1 MTLPGYADK
10 PGEEVVLAFSLIEGR
25 VGMRNSVR
33 VGGSGERTL
42 VFSHGFGCEQAMWR
56 QVAPAFLDGFRV
68 VLFDHVGSGNSDKSS
83 YHPQRYNSLS
93 GYAADAAELCVDLDL
108 RNVTFIGHSVSS
120 MIGAEVAIA
129 LPDRVDELVM
139 VGPSPCYLNDGDYRG
154 GFEREDI
161 DELLETLEA
170 NYLGWARTM
179 APVIMGRPDRP
190 EFGGELAD
198 SFCKLDPEIAAQFA
212 RVTFLS
218 DSRDLLP
225 RIPARTLVL
234 QCTEDAIAPRHV
246 GEYTQARI
254 PNAELRY
261 LEARGHCPNLS
272 APEETIAAIRS
283 FLSQSHYGPRR

>member
-1 MTLPGYADK
+1 V
-10 PGEEVVLAFSLIEGR
+10 EFSPVEGR
-25 VGMRNSVR
+25 VGMRNFVR
-33 VGGSGERTL
+33 VGGTGDRTL

-56 QVAPAFLDGFRV
+56 HVAPAFVDKYRV
-68 VLFDHVGSGNSDKSS
+68 VLFDHVGSGRSDKSS
-83 YHPQRYNSLS
+83 YHPVRYDSLS
-93 GYAADAAELCVDLDL
+93 GYAADAAEICSELDL
-108 RNVTFIGHSVSS
+108 RNVTFIGHSVSA
-120 MIGAEVAIA
+120 MIGAEVALAI
-129 LPDRVDELVM
+129 PDRVDELVM

-154 GFEREDI
+154 GFERQDI
-161 DELLETLEA
+161 EELLETLEA

-218 DSRDLLP
+218 DSRALLP
-225 RIPARTLVL
+225 RIQARTLVL

-283 FLSQSHYGPRR
+283 FLAQSSHAPRH